1 MVFLLKLFVLHQ
13 CILPPRPRLLGI
25 VSVSIIDCDL
35 SIRAVP
41 RSLLLENLPVTILH
55 KGLIDEEIKYFADA
69 LLLLYGPL
77 SFLAV
82 RFLHLHILHI
92 FVELKLP
99 SCEVLLHSD
108 HSAIFDACILSIL
121 CAVSSSLHRFV
132 DAIHTPVEFC
142 TEDLSSTTIVLKFIV
157 VGELCEW
164 SMQLWSCWRYLRE

>member
-1 MVFLLKLFVLHQ
+1 MVFLLELFVLHQ
-13 CILPPRPRLLGI
+13 CLLPPRPRLLGI
-25 VSVSIIDCDL
+25 VSVSIFNSNL
-35 SIRAVP
+35 SIRAVSW
-41 RSLLLENLPVTILH
+41 SLLLEHLPVAILH
-55 KGLIDEEIKYFADA
+55 KGLIDEEVKYFTDA

-82 RFLHLHILHI
+82 RFLHLHILNI

-108 HSAIFDACILSIL
+108 HSSILDACILSVL
-121 CAVSSSLHRFV
+121 RAVSSPLHRFI
-132 DAIHTPVEFC
+132 DAIHTPIEFC

-164 SMQLWSCWRYLRE
+164 SM